1 MNIVFDVDGTICF
14 NGQYIEE
21 ALATQIK
28 ELQQCHN
35 IIFASAR
42 PIRDLLPV
50 VKEFN
55 SQLLIGGNGS
65 IVQHKDEIE
74 VVGLINKHIFKHIQQ
89 IISQYHLHYII
100 DDDFNYSSN
109 LSSDYTIFKQL
120 DPDYLAQNI
129 SIEDIKPPIKII
141 LVDIPQAIYHDLKT
155 SMQSFSEELSLNFHD
170 NERNID
176 ITAQNINKYTTLIKY
191 LGNEDYIAF
200 GNDINDI
207 QLLNHAAQA
216 FFIGSETTRQSL
228 NLDHL
233 NMIEA
238 KPQLIS
244 RQINRI

>member
-21 ALATQIK
+21 ELAAQIK
-28 ELQQCHN
+28 KLQQHHN

-55 SQLLIGGNGS
+55 SQFLIGGNGS
-65 IVQHKDEIE
+65 IVQYQDEIE
-74 VVGLINKHIFKHIQQ
+74 VVRLISKRNFKRIQQ
-89 IISQYHLHYII
+89 IITQYHLHYII

-120 DPDYLAQNI
+120 DPDQLAQNI
-129 SIEDIKPPIKII
+129 TIENINHPIKII
-141 LVDIPQAIYHDLKT
+141 LVDIPETIYHNLKT
-155 SMQSFSEELSLNFHD
+155 SMQSLSEELSLNFHD

-176 ITAQNINKYTTLIKY
+176 ITAQNVNKYTTLIKY

-216 FFIGSETTRQSL
+216 FFIGSETNRQSL
-228 NLDHL
+228 DLSHL

-238 KPQLIS
+238 DPHLIS
-244 RQINRI
+244 RQINKI

>member
-21 ALATQIK
+21 ALAAQIK
-28 ELQQCHN
+28 ELQQHHN

-50 VKEFN
+50 VKAFN

-74 VVGLINKHIFKHIQQ
+74 VVGLIDKHIFKHIQQ

-120 DPDYLAQNI
+120 DPEQLAQNI
-129 SIEDIKPPIKII
+129 SIEDIEHPIKII
-141 LVDIPQAIYHDLKT
+141 LVDIPQDIYHDLKHLCNH
-155 SMQSFSEELSLNFHD
+155 FLKNYL
-170 NERNID
+170 
-176 ITAQNINKYTTLIKY
+176 LI
-191 LGNEDYIAF
+191 F
-200 GNDINDI
+200 
-207 QLLNHAAQA
+207 
-216 FFIGSETTRQSL
+216 
-228 NLDHL
+228 
-233 NMIEA
+233 MIMSA
-238 KPQLIS
+238 I
-244 RQINRI
+244 